1 MPRAGLQWLARDAGR
16 PRFTAAARLSLAALA
31 ISLPTIAAAPAAD
44 RPANRAKPTV
54 HPALLISDG
63 AASIAPA
70 DAASARQAGQA
81 DLATVPIDPGTLAL
95 VVDLDAADYQRREI
109 VTRRLLGEDVPI
121 TQLYAVLAQAALNAE
136 QRYRLLDVLRE
147 RLVNTPRGALGI
159 GMQPGFAMFPANGEP
174 MEIKVERLIEGLP
187 AREVLRINDRIQRIN
202 GQVLR
207 NGNDLRKIVESHKPG
222 ERLTLTIL
230 RPRTNEHDEPV
241 LVDDRA
247 VYDTIDV
254 EIVLG
259 SAELLGEPTMADS
272 QIRTE
277 RRIKAQQAAMQFAPP
292 ARQVVT
298 QPAERTLPLDEDLLL
313 SAYIDADPDVQQILN
328 DRRSLRN
335 GNQAVTASL
344 HRRWQAT
351 RHRLEAWSR
360 EPGLSPD
367 VREFRRRVAERYAE
381 LIIPVD

>member
-16 PRFTAAARLSLAALA
+16 LRFTAAARLSLVVLA
-31 ISLPTIAAAPAAD
+31 ISLPTVAAPAAD

-54 HPALLISDG
+54 HPALLTSDG

-121 TQLYAVLAQAALNAE
+121 TQLYAVLAQATLNAE

-159 GMQPGFAMFPANGEP
+159 GMQPGFPVFPANGEP

-202 GQVLR
+202 GQILR
-207 NGNDLRKIVESHKPG
+207 HGNDLRRIVESHKPG

-230 RPRTNEHDEPV
+230 RPRTNEHDEQI
-241 LVDDRA
+241 LVDDRV

-298 QPAERTLPLDEDLLL
+298 QPTEMTPQLDEDVLL

-335 GNQAVTASL
+335 GNLAVTAPVAR
-344 HRRWQAT
+344 HWQAT
-351 RHRLEAWSR
+351 HHRLEAWSR

-367 VREFRRRVAERYAE
+367 VAEFRRRVAERYAE